1 VSVEQL
7 WKHIDEH
14 WSELYFEAPWLAERQ
29 RRLTS
34 RLVEGLSEYL
44 TDFRRAGSETIS
56 AEGRF
61 SVTIGQVKLTGTI
74 DRVER
79 LPSGEIVIVDLKT
92 GKNAPTKAKVD
103 ENPQLGGYQLALA
116 AGAVGGTTTDDPS
129 GGASLLYVSGGARG
143 KGYKVLT
150 QQPMSD
156 EERSAFTE
164 RVVTAGHG
172 MAAAEFTGNPNL
184 DDRDPKADPMYR
196 IHLVAAVS
204 A

>member
-1 VSVEQL
+1 VSVTEL

-34 RLVEGLSEYL
+34 KLVEGLSEYL

-56 AEGRF
+56 AEGKF
-61 SVTIGQVKLTGTI
+61 SVTLGQVKLSGTI

-79 LPSGEIVIVDLKT
+79 LPGGEVVIVDLKT
-92 GKNAPTKAKVD
+92 GKNAPPRVQVD

-116 AGAVGGTTTDDPS
+116 AGAVEGTTPGDAS
-129 GGASLLYVSGGARG
+129 GGATLLYVSGGTRG
-143 KGYKVLT
+143 KGYKELT

-156 EERSAFTE
+156 DERAAFTE

-172 MAAAEFTGNPNL
+172 MAAAEFSGKPNL
-184 DDRDPKADPMYR
+184 DERDPKADPMYR